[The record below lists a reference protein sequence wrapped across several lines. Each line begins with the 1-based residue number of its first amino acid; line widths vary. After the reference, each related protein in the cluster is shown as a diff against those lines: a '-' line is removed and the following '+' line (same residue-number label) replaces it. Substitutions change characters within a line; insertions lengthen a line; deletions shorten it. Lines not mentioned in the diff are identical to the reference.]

1 MQEDVDRQGKK
12 LASSH
17 RTKKICGV
25 TWSILKDY
33 VMTGERNGK
42 KIKVPLNE
50 DQQFLLKRY
59 IEAEKQEKDFISKGL
74 SHKFVQEVFLYF
86 YYAGHGCAD
95 HKQIVVLNE
104 QNIDKI
110 FWNVEDKIKT

>member
-1 MQEDVDRQGKK
+1 M
-12 LASSH
+12 
-17 RTKKICGV
+17 
-25 TWSILKDY
+25 KDY

-42 KIKVPLNE
+42 KVKVPLNE

-59 IEAEKQEKDFISKGL
+59 IEAEKQEKDFIVKGL